1 MEYLLLLGIMV
12 VIALTAF
19 RNLLPQA
26 FIQTNAHFDI
36 AATNIIGPVP
46 TRGAHMAGPFP

>member
-19 RNLLPQA
+19 RTLLPQA
-26 FIQTNAHFDI
+26 FLQTNAHFDI
-36 AATNIIGPVP
+36 SVVNIIGNQSAPN
-46 TRGAHMAGPFP
+46 AHMVGPFP